1 MHKSGVLTIIYWMET
16 CHSKT
21 VLQYHKPYH
30 LIRTNMGVE
39 IANNHV
45 PFYNFDEMLSYDF
58 WCQLPRENEPMKKN
72 VRYVKRSLTL

>member
-1 MHKSGVLTIIYWMET
+1 
-16 CHSKT
+16 
-21 VLQYHKPYH
+21 
-30 LIRTNMGVE
+30 MGVE

-58 WCQLPRENEPMKKN
+58 WCQLPRENEPMKEN